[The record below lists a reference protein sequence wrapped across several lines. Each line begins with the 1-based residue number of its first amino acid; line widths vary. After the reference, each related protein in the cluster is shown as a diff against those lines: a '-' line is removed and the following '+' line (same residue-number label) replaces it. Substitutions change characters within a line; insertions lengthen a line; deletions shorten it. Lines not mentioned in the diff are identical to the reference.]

1 MPAELDNMDP
11 EMDQE
16 MDSGMDQEMGAEGP
30 EMGMGDQEGAM
41 AKQELIKL
49 ANYASNLQEHIAD
62 DEELEAWVQ
71 SKITIAATNIA
82 SVYHYLAYEKKI
94 GEYGDRLDSEPMS
107 ESKRQAIKG
116 WLMEAKSKV
125 KELKKAHAEKVK
137 EKKIEEGILSGGE
150 QECAEC
156 GGTGMVNVPGRAVP

>member
-71 SKITIAATNIA
+71 SKITKATDYLNSVEQYLEYQSIA
-82 SVYHYLAYEKKI
+82 SHSPNIE
-94 GEYGDRLDSEPMS
+94 E
-107 ESKRQAIKG
+107 
-116 WLMEAKSKV
+116 
-125 KELKKAHAEKVK
+125 EKVVYFLDK
-137 EKKIEEGILSGGE
+137 
-150 QECAEC
+150 
-156 GGTGMVNVPGRAVP
+156 

>member
-1 MPAELDNMDP
+1 MPAELDNMNP

-16 MDSGMDQEMGAEGP
+16 MGADAPEMGAEGP

-62 DEELEAWVQ
+62 DEQLEAWVQ

-82 SVYHYLAYEKKI
+82 SV
-94 GEYGDRLDSEPMS
+94 
-107 ESKRQAIKG
+107 
-116 WLMEAKSKV
+116 
-125 KELKKAHAEKVK
+125 
-137 EKKIEEGILSGGE
+137 
-150 QECAEC
+150 
-156 GGTGMVNVPGRAVP
+156 